1 MQGLE
6 KWGVYHFFLNAP
18 MLLKSYNKN
27 RHYLDVF
34 NLCFTWIFT
43 NYFIQ
48 GHCLLSVLKNIFPSK
63 LLKRLYYRSVNLVCS
78 ISSKKGH
85 LLYQTLKVGNHRLSF
100 IIYLLS
106 VNAK

>member
-27 RHYLDVF
+27 QHYLDVF

-48 GHCLLSVLKNIFPSK
+48 GHCYLCLKISFHQNYLKDFITDLLTWCVVFLQKKDICFTR
-63 LLKRLYYRSVNLVCS
+63 LLRSE
-78 ISSKKGH
+78 
-85 LLYQTLKVGNHRLSF
+85 
-100 IIYLLS
+100 IIVYPL
-106 VNAK
+106 